1 MHHKEIKA
9 VMGIK
14 ITAQGLEHA
23 IAGAS
28 LYLVKPDDDLEYVK
42 QVAMEDVESVLSRIE
57 GSGEGVCVE
66 APRRLLKKL

>member
-1 MHHKEIKA
+1 M
-9 VMGIK
+9 
-14 ITAQGLEHA
+14 QGLEHA

-66 APRRLLKKL
+66 APRLLKKL